1 MAVCYKS
8 FEAHCAAAVRSATA
22 NIPQMHCC
30 CSPESHSRELSGA
43 AGLAVLEALQQSNTT
58 AVAKGQATGGH
69 QCWVCRGG
77 LLTLLLQ
84 VGRATQLQ
92 GWAGPGLAGDQLG
105 AGKCAAAKGAA
116 CTQKRVERVV
126 KSGLQGRFPE
136 LRSRNKVRG
145 E

>member
-1 MAVCYKS
+1 M
-8 FEAHCAAAVRSATA
+8 
-22 NIPQMHCC
+22 
-30 CSPESHSRELSGA
+30 
-43 AGLAVLEALQQSNTT
+43 LEALQQSNTT

-105 AGKCAAAKGAA
+105 PGKCAAAKGAA
-116 CTQKRVERVV
+116 CTHRRVGKVA

-136 LRSRNKVRG
+136 VRSEKEIRG